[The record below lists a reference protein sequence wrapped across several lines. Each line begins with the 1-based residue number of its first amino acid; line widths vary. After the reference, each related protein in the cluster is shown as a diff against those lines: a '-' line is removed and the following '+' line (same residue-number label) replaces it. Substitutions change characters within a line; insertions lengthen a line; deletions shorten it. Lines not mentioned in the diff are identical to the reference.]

1 MNNST
6 VLISDIKARILYNSR
21 GSQCVE
27 IDVYSDESIGR
38 TSSPAGASTGKYEAP
53 SFLNNEIEQSLSE
66 FHKYKDQLIGLDCT
80 DSIAMTEKLHE
91 IDGTE
96 NYKKIGG
103 SFAYAISIASI
114 DCAANSTKIPFY
126 KILTGDSCRMPR
138 PLGNVLGGGMHAG
151 EGSTDIQEFLSYPK
165 GASNIRECINA
176 NLLVHK
182 NIKNLV
188 SKSDSNFSGGK
199 GDEGAW
205 APNLSNDEA
214 LNVVHE
220 ATTMASDTLGFE
232 ILFGLDVAS
241 SSLWKEKDQIYNYS
255 REGKKRNSEDQIS
268 YMSELIDKYDLCYV
282 EDPLHEEAFDDFAD
296 LMKKT
301 NTLVVGDDLL
311 VTNAKILQKS
321 IEKHSCNAGILK
333 VNQAGSLGDALDFA
347 KIANDNNI
355 SIITSHRSGDTVD
368 PHIAH
373 IAIATNSVM
382 IKSGV
387 VGGERISKLNEL
399 LRIDELSFISEGTSM
414 PLIEKI

>member
-1 MNNST
+1 
-6 VLISDIKARILYNSR
+6 
-21 GSQCVE
+21 
-27 IDVYSDESIGR
+27 
-38 TSSPAGASTGKYEAP
+38 
-53 SFLNNEIEQSLSE
+53 
-66 FHKYKDQLIGLDCT
+66 
-80 DSIAMTEKLHE
+80 MTEKLHE

-241 SSLWKEKDQIYNYS
+241 SSLWKEKDQIYDYS

-268 YMSELIDKYDLCYV
+268 YMSELIDKCYV

-347 KIANDNNI
+347 KTANDNNI

-373 IAIATNSVM
+373 KAIATNSVM

-387 VGGERISKLNEL
+387 VGGERISKLNEV

>member
-1 MNNST
+1 MFYFSF
-6 VLISDIKARILYNSR
+6 YN
-21 GSQCVE
+21 
-27 IDVYSDESIGR
+27 
-38 TSSPAGASTGKYEAP
+38 
-53 SFLNNEIEQSLSE
+53 
-66 FHKYKDQLIGLDCT
+66 
-80 DSIAMTEKLHE
+80 
-91 IDGTE
+91 
-96 NYKKIGG
+96 
-103 SFAYAISIASI
+103 
-114 DCAANSTKIPFY
+114 
-126 KILTGDSCRMPR
+126 
-138 PLGNVLGGGMHAG
+138 
-151 EGSTDIQEFLSYPK
+151 
-165 GASNIRECINA
+165 
-176 NLLVHK
+176 
-182 NIKNLV
+182 
-188 SKSDSNFSGGK
+188 
-199 GDEGAW
+199 
-205 APNLSNDEA
+205 
-214 LNVVHE
+214 
-220 ATTMASDTLGFE
+220 
-232 ILFGLDVAS
+232 
-241 SSLWKEKDQIYNYS
+241 QIYDYS

-268 YMSELIDKYDLCYV
+268 YISELIDKYDLCYV

-347 KIANDNNI
+347 KVANDNNI

-414 PLIEKI
+414 PLTEKI